1 MRRILYLAT
10 NAHRGEAEAGFVA
23 AVEKDSGSKLSNDM
37 MKVEGSPS
45 CESCR
50 SAPSTVYCRADA
62 AALCAACD
70 ASIHSANLLA
80 RRHHRVP
87 LLPAMAGGGGLF
99 VRPSLTLPYHIGVPV
114 GHDESERE
122 DDEEEEDA
130 SWMLLDPAKGNGQ
143 GAAAPPPFAEVDEFL
158 DLVGFNAGE
167 NQGSE
172 CYNGPEQEQQL
183 QYSHE
188 KSEESECLVSNE
200 LHQHQQSLQ
209 MEHDASNE
217 LNYPVSLSSMDA
229 SVVPDTSN
237 TSHIRASK
245 GTIDLFSDHHPLQ
258 VPPRFNP
265 MDREARVMRY
275 REKRKTRKFEK
286 TVRYA
291 SRKANAETRPRIK
304 GRFAKKSEVDQMF
317 SAALVLLADSSF
329 GVVPSF

>member
-1 MRRILYLAT
+1 
-10 NAHRGEAEAGFVA
+10 
-23 AVEKDSGSKLSNDM
+23 

-87 LLPAMAGGGGLF
+87 VLPAVAGGGLV

-114 GHDESERE
+114 GLDESERE
-122 DDEEEEDA
+122 DDEEEEAA
-130 SWMLLDPAKGNGQ
+130 SWLLLDPVKSNGQ
-143 GAAAPPPFAEVDEFL
+143 GAAALPPFAEVDEFL
-158 DLVGFNAGE
+158 DLVGYNAGE
-167 NQGSE
+167 NQGLE
-172 CYNGPEQEQQL
+172 CCNGPKQQQQL

-188 KSEESECLVSNE
+188 KSEESECLVPNE

-209 MEHDASNE
+209 MEHDASNG
-217 LNYPVSLSSMDA
+217 LNYPVSLSTMDA

-237 TSHIRASK
+237 TSHVRASK
-245 GTIDLFSDHHPLQ
+245 GTIDLFSGHHP
-258 VPPRFNP
+258 VPPGFDP
-265 MDREARVMRY
+265 TDREARVMRY
-275 REKRKTRKFEK
+275 REKRKARKFEK

-291 SRKANAETRPRIK
+291 SRKAYAETRPRIK
-304 GRFAKKSEVDQMF
+304 GRFAKKSDVELEVDQML
-317 SAALVLLADSSF
+317 SAAVLADSSF

>member
-1 MRRILYLAT
+1 
-10 NAHRGEAEAGFVA
+10 
-23 AVEKDSGSKLSNDM
+23 

-62 AALCAACD
+62 AALCATCD

-80 RRHHRVP
+80 RRHQRVP
-87 LLPAMAGGGGLF
+87 VLLALAGGGLV

-114 GHDESERE
+114 GLDESERE
-122 DDEEEEDA
+122 DDEEEEAA
-130 SWMLLDPAKGNGQ
+130 SWILLDPVKGNGQ
-143 GAAAPPPFAEVDEFL
+143 GAAALPPFAEVDEFL
-158 DLVGFNAGE
+158 DLVGYNAGE

-172 CYNGPEQEQQL
+172 CCNGPMQQQKL

-188 KSEESECLVSNE
+188 KSEESECLVPNE
-200 LHQHQQSLQ
+200 QHQHQQSLQ
-209 MEHDASNE
+209 MEHGASNG
-217 LNYPVSLSSMDA
+217 LNYSVSLSSVDA

-245 GTIDLFSDHHPLQ
+245 GTIHLFS
-258 VPPRFNP
+258 PRFNP

-275 REKRKTRKFEK
+275 REKRKARKFEK

-291 SRKANAETRPRIK
+291 SRKAYAETRPRIK
-304 GRFAKKSEVDQMF
+304 GRFAKKSDAELEVDHMF
-317 SAALVLLADSSF
+317 SAADLADSIF